1 MKASKY
7 WFAIAVWSVCLLLG
21 IIYLSILKV
30 KDFDPNGVLSRQAMD
45 ISFDYKLL
53 SYIQANA
60 AISKNAVIH
69 FEKDACFCQH
79 VAAPHITSVKKLAA
93 RNEMSNQTIILKNG
107 DLALIPSVPAVAV
120 IDGQGVL
127 RYFGPYSTGM
137 FCTEGSGIVEKF
149 ITSRD
154 AVYHSIGT
162 NILAEA
168 KGCYCRV

>member
-1 MKASKY
+1 MKASKH
-7 WFAIAVWSVCLLLG
+7 WFGIVVWAVCLLLG
-21 IIYLSILKV
+21 ITYLSLLKV
-30 KDFDPNGVLSRQAMD
+30 KDFDPNGELSRQAMD
-45 ISFDYKLL
+45 ISFDAKLL

-60 AISKNAVIH
+60 EINKNAVIH

-93 RNEMSNQTIILKNG
+93 RIEMSNQTIVIKNG

-137 FCTEGSGIVEKF
+137 FCTEGSGVVEKF

-154 AVYHSIGT
+154 AGYHSIGT
-162 NILAEA
+162 NILSDA
-168 KGCYCRV
+168 KGCYCEV

>member
-1 MKASKY
+1 MKATKY
-7 WFAIAVWSVCLLLG
+7 WFGIAVWSVCLLLG
-21 IIYLSILKV
+21 ITYLSLLKV
-30 KDFDPNGVLSRQAMD
+30 KDFDPNGELSRQAMD
-45 ISFDYKLL
+45 ISFDDKLL

-60 AISKNAVIH
+60 EIKKNTVIH

-79 VAAPHITSVKKLAA
+79 VAAPHIASVKKLAA
-93 RNEMSNQTIILKNG
+93 RNEMSNQIVIVKNG

-149 ITSRD
+149 ITSRV
-154 AVYHSIGT
+154 AGVHLIGT
-162 NILAEA
+162 NILADA
-168 KGCYCRV
+168 KGCYCEV